1 MKISEITIII
11 LALGVIACNPKANT
25 TDLHSIKQV
34 REESKLQLAQANS
47 QNVAKYFNSG
57 IKRLEQGDYQGAID
71 DFTKAIEINPTLV
84 AAYYNRAIAR
94 HQLQNYQRAIADFTK
109 VIQINP
115 KIAIA
120 YYNQGIIRGQLQDF
134 QGAIA
139 DFTSSIEINPKL
151 DIAYYN
157 RGVARSQ
164 SIILSSSDR
173 RLQ

>member
-25 TDLHSIKQV
+25 TDLHSIKQL

-47 QNVAKYFNSG
+47 QNAAKSFNSG

-71 DFTKAIEINPTLV
+71 DFTSSIEINPKLV
-84 AAYYNRAIAR
+84 GAFYNRAIAR

-115 KIAIA
+115 NDVKA
-120 YYNQGIIRGQLQDF
+120 YKERGY
-134 QGAIA
+134 A
-139 DFTSSIEINPKL
+139 
-151 DIAYYN
+151 
-157 RGVARSQ
+157 
-164 SIILSSSDR
+164 
-173 RLQ
+173 